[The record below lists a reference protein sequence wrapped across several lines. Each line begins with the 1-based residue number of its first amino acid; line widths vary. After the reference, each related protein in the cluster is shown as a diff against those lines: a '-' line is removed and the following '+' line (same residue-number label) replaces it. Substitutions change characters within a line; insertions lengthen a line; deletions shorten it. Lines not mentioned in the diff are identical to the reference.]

1 MNRSRCGAT
10 LKAARRIHPPSHS
23 VTDQSTE
30 KEAAAAD
37 VQFEISGQAF
47 SGANLQPEALLVHGK
62 WIRLLHCTS
71 TADRQAGRQSSC
83 HAEVQL
89 YNR

>member
-30 KEAAAAD
+30 EEAAAAD

-71 TADRQAGRQSSC
+71 MGRQTGRQAVKLSC
-83 HAEVQL
+83 RGAIV
-89 YNR
+89 